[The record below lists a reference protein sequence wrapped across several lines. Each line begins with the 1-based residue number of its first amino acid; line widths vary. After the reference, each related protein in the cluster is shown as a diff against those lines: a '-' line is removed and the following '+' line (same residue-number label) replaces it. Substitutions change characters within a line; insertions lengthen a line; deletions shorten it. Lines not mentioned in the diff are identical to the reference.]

1 MNNEDKILKMLEQVI
16 DEQKAMRTEMS
27 DMRTEIGDLQAG
39 QQSMRTEIS
48 DMHTEM
54 SDMRTEISD
63 MRTELTRVAMTQE
76 NVVLPRLDLLA
87 EGHVTISEQIKSLSV
102 IDELKNDVSVLKL
115 AVRTLTDELAQL
127 KAAM

>member
-1 MNNEDKILKMLEQVI
+1 MNNEEKILSILEQVLE
-16 DEQKAMRTEMS
+16 EQKAMRA
-27 DMRTEIGDLQAG
+27 DIGGLQDG

-48 DMHTEM
+48 NLQDGQQSMRDEM
-54 SDMRTEISD
+54 SDMRA
-63 MRTELTRVAMTQE
+63 ELTRVAMTQE

>member
-16 DEQKAMRTEMS
+16 DEQKAMRTELS
-27 DMRTEIGDLQAG
+27 GIQSEQKAMRTE
-39 QQSMRTEIS
+39 M
-48 DMHTEM
+48 
-54 SDMRTEISD
+54 SD
-63 MRTELTRVAMTQE
+63 MRTELTRVAMTQDT
-76 NVVLPRLDLLA
+76 VVLPRLDLLA

>member
-16 DEQKAMRTEMS
+16 DEQKAMRNELS
-27 DMRTEIGDLQAG
+27 GIQSEQKAMRTE
-39 QQSMRTEIS
+39 M
-48 DMHTEM
+48 
-54 SDMRTEISD
+54 SD

>member
-1 MNNEDKILKMLEQVI
+1 MIAVNNEDKILKMLEQVI
-16 DEQKAMRTEMS
+16 DEQKAMRTELS
-27 DMRTEIGDLQAG
+27 GIQSEQKAMRTE
-39 QQSMRTEIS
+39 M
-48 DMHTEM
+48 
-54 SDMRTEISD
+54 SD

>member
-39 QQSMRTEIS
+39 QQSMRTE
-48 DMHTEM
+48 M
-54 SDMRTEISD
+54 SD

-102 IDELKNDVSVLKL
+102 IDELKSDVSVLKL

>member
-16 DEQKAMRTEMS
+16 DEQKAMRTELS
-27 DMRTEIGDLQAG
+27 GIQSEQKAMRTE
-39 QQSMRTEIS
+39 M
-48 DMHTEM
+48 
-54 SDMRTEISD
+54 SD

>member
-1 MNNEDKILKMLEQVI
+1 VIAVNNEDKILKMLEQVI
-16 DEQKAMRTEMS
+16 DEQKAMRTELS
-27 DMRTEIGDLQAG
+27 GIQSEQKAMRTE
-39 QQSMRTEIS
+39 M
-48 DMHTEM
+48 
-54 SDMRTEISD
+54 SD

>member
-16 DEQKAMRTEMS
+16 DEQKAMRTELS
-27 DMRTEIGDLQAG
+27 GIQSEQKAMRTE
-39 QQSMRTEIS
+39 M
-48 DMHTEM
+48 
-54 SDMRTEISD
+54 SD
-63 MRTELTRVAMTQE
+63 MRTELTRVAMMQE